1 MIKDVCVHLD
11 GTAEDEAR
19 IAHADMIAGL
29 FDAHLVGVFT
39 NRIAEMAFPPADLGD
54 PGAMIL
60 TEMIADSRRRGDEV
74 EARLRRRCAQLPV
87 LSELR
92 RIDEAD
98 FPLTWAVSSLARATD
113 LFVMSRPWGPDT
125 ERRWPGL
132 AEDVLF
138 DGGRAVYLVPPG
150 NRRAVAPTNILIGWS
165 ETREAARALN
175 EALPFLQRAGTVTLV
190 TVEEHGASQRSGEAP
205 EADIAR
211 HLDRHGVKVELRH
224 AGGWERAADGLLNE
238 ARLSGADLLVVGGY
252 GHSRFREWVMGGN
265 SRAIMTQCPLPV
277 LMAH

>member
-1 MIKDVCVHLD
+1 MIKDICVHLD

-39 NRIAEMAFPPADLGD
+39 NRIAEMVFPPADLGD
-54 PGAMIL
+54 PSAMIL

-74 EARLRRRCAQLPV
+74 EARLRRRCAQLSG
-87 LSELR
+87 LNELR

-98 FPLTWAVSSLARATD
+98 FPLAWAVSSLARSTD
-113 LFVMSRPWGPDT
+113 LFVMSRPWGSDE

-132 AEDVLF
+132 VEDVLF

-150 NRRAVAPTNILIGWS
+150 SRPAAPPTNILIGWS
-165 ETREAARALN
+165 DSREAARALT
-175 EALPFLQRAGTVTLV
+175 EALPLLQRAGVVTVA
-190 TVEEHGASQRSGEAP
+190 TVEEHGASRRSGEAP

-211 HLDRHGVKVELRH
+211 HLDRHGVTAELRR

-238 ARLSGADLLVVGGY
+238 ARLCGSDLLVMGAY

-265 SRAIMTQCPLPV
+265 SRAILTHCPLPV